1 MGSGRGFIILAA
13 LIVITAGLKA
23 AEDLAVPFLLA
34 AFIATIAATPM
45 FWLERRRV
53 PGWLAISIVM
63 VAMIGIL
70 LGVGALVAQSAGA
83 FTQKL
88 PFYQERLTTLYGEA
102 IAWLGGYGIELSR
115 ELLIE
120 NFNPSQALTMAGN
133 TLAGLGGVLSNSFLI
148 ILTVIFILA
157 EASSFPRK
165 LRDVLRDADRSM
177 PYFNRFAENVNRY
190 IAIKTTV
197 SLVTGL
203 VITAYLA
210 ALGVD
215 FAILWGLLA
224 FLLNFVPA
232 IGSIIAAVPAV
243 LLALV
248 QLGPGYALLAAGG
261 YAVVNVGMG
270 NVAEPRFMGRE
281 LGLST
286 LVVFLSLVL
295 WGWVLGPVGML
306 LSVPLTMTA
315 KIALEANPTTEWLA
329 HLLGPARAAAPV
341 AAARDETAS
350 SSMQQAAE
358 PSQGRQTQ
366 QAAEP
371 SQSRQKANPDGL
383 GR

>member
-1 MGSGRGFIILAA
+1 MGSGKGFIILAA

-53 PGWLAISIVM
+53 PGWLAITVVM
-63 VAMIGIL
+63 VAMVGIL
-70 LGVGALVAQSAGA
+70 MGVGALVAQSASA

-120 NFNPSQALTMAGN
+120 NFNPSQALAMAGN

-177 PYFNRFAENVNRY
+177 PYFDRFAENVNRY
-190 IAIKTTV
+190 IAIKTSV
-197 SLVTGL
+197 SLFTGL

-248 QLGPGYALLAAGG
+248 QLGPGFALLAAAG

-270 NVAEPRFMGRE
+270 NVVEPRFMGRE

-315 KIALEANPTTEWLA
+315 KIALEANPGTEWLA
-329 HLLGPARAAAPV
+329 HLLGPAQPTPRITPTGSAVPPFPPQDPIPPPDIAPE
-341 AAARDETAS
+341 AKPER
-350 SSMQQAAE
+350 
-358 PSQGRQTQ
+358 GG
-366 QAAEP
+366 
-371 SQSRQKANPDGL
+371 K
-383 GR
+383 